1 MLNLD
6 VGANI
11 RDLAK
16 MVAVIEDLVRKE
28 SALPAEDVEGNY
40 GNLV

>member
-28 SALPAEDVEGNY
+28 SALQAADVEGNNR
-40 GNLV
+40 NLV

>member
-40 GNLV
+40 RNLV